1 MRYAFSNSYI
11 KMLLLVHCRLV
22 AMVNPASRPLAST
35 PRDPEVNHLTNFA
48 LSFNKGGRGG

>member
-11 KMLLLVHCRLV
+11 KMLLLIHS
-22 AMVNPASRPLAST
+22 MVNPASRPLAST
-35 PRDPEVNHLTNFA
+35 PRNPEVNHLTNFA

>member
-1 MRYAFSNSYI
+1 
-11 KMLLLVHCRLV
+11 MLLLVHCRLV